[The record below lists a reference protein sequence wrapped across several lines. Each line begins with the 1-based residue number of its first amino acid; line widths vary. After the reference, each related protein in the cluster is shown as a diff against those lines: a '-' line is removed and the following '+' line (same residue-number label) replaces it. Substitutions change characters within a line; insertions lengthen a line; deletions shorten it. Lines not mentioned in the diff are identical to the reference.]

1 MSGLAMS
8 IVGRLRRAL
17 DAVEQELRLLEQ
29 DLGLCAEC
37 AERRPPPPLGR
48 GTVHSIPAHTPM
60 ITRERRVA

>member
-1 MSGLAMS
+1 MSGLALS

-17 DAVEQELRLLEQ
+17 NAVEHELRLLEE
-29 DLGLCAEC
+29 DLGLCADC

-48 GTVHSIPAHTPM
+48 GAMRSISAHAPL

>member
-48 GTVHSIPAHTPM
+48 GAVRSIPTHTPM